1 MALPDGGHR
10 PGSLKQQNKS
20 HKHGKHRSKGDIDR
34 MNCGRVEVKTLT
46 KRIKKELRKNDR
58 RHRAKTIRRNKR
70 DAVLMEKRN
79 LGGRD
84 SPPHL
89 IAVIPLHG
97 AVSCL
102 PSLALLRTCQPEV
115 VLSENLQ
122 HPHFFGLFLP
132 RLKQRFSVIGLDG
145 SDLHAILD
153 AAKVADT
160 LLLLLHPL
168 EVCDATGERT
178 LSCLFAQGLPSYV
191 LATPGA
197 SAIPLKRRSEARRNI
212 TRHMDRRFPGTRSPL
227 NLDSEMDA
235 VLLLRQAWEQRRRCL
250 SLRRARPYLLAHHTE
265 FQSGTEPGGLGTLC
279 ITGYVRG
286 SPMDVN
292 GLIHITGY
300 GDFQL
305 NQIDAL
311 DDPLP
316 FNPQIIRKCEDI
328 AVSAMEES
336 GKGSH
341 GSGKRVVA
349 TANPALQ
356 ASLISEAVP
365 DPMDGEQTWPTEEE
379 MKEADALKTK
389 KTRKRVPK
397 GTSEYQ
403 AAWIIDSEE
412 SECSD
417 DENSLYDVDDHVAVE
432 AVSQGE
438 ESDDG
443 ISEAT
448 DDIMMSVGE
457 SARDDNYDEDLDMEA
472 ERCALEAYRAER
484 LEEMF
489 PDEMDTPMDLS
500 ARVRFQKYRGLQSF
514 RTSPWDPKENLPM
527 EYARIFQFRD
537 FFASRKRVLRSQAE
551 AEGALPGWYVTIH
564 IPNVPSDLL
573 EDHSAK
579 SPLVIFG
586 LLPHEQ
592 KMSVM
597 HVAVRKHPE
606 FTEPLRSKEELIF
619 HVAWRRF
626 RACPIL
632 SQHTPGDKYK
642 YERFFRSEAPMVMS
656 VYAPIMYPP
665 GSVLVFQN
673 KADGVQELVATGSI
687 LRPDPDRIV
696 AKRVVLSGHPYKIHP
711 KTAVIRYMFF
721 HREDILWFKPIEL
734 RTKWGRR
741 GHIKEPLGT
750 HGHMKCVFSGSLKSQ
765 DTVLMNLYKRVFP
778 KWTYDPHVPTPAV
791 WYPREKVAAPEAVE
805 GMK

>member
-1 MALPDGGHR
+1 MDECAVNLLTI
-10 PGSLKQQNKS
+10 ST
-20 HKHGKHRSKGDIDR
+20 
-34 MNCGRVEVKTLT
+34 GRVEVKTLT
-46 KRIKKELRKNDR
+46 KRIKKELRKKDR
-58 RHRAKTIRRNKR
+58 RHRAKTIRQNKR

-84 SPPHL
+84 APPHL
-89 IAVIPLHG
+89 IAVVPLHG
-97 AVSCL
+97 AVSFL

-115 VLSENLQ
+115 VLSEDPQ
-122 HPHFFGLFLP
+122 HPHLFGLFLP

-168 EVCDATGERT
+168 EVCDATGERV
-178 LSCLFAQGLPSYV
+178 LSCIFAQGLPSYV

-197 SAIPLKRRSEARRNI
+197 SAIPPKRRSEARRSI
-212 TRHMDRRFPGTRSPL
+212 THYMDRRFPGTRPPL
-227 NLDSEMDA
+227 SLDSEMDA
-235 VLLLRQAWEQRRRCL
+235 VLLLRQAWEQRRRRL
-250 SLRRARPYLLAHHTE
+250 SLRHARPYLLAHHTE
-265 FQSGTEPGGLGTLC
+265 FESGTEPGGLGTLF

-286 SPMDVN
+286 SPLDVN

-300 GDFQL
+300 GDYQL
-305 NQIDAL
+305 SQIDAL

-316 FNPQIIRKCEDI
+316 FNPRIIRKHEDI
-328 AVSAMEES
+328 AVSALEES
-336 GKGSH
+336 GKGRS
-341 GSGKRVVA
+341 GSKKRIVA
-349 TANPALQ
+349 TVDPALQ
-356 ASLISEAVP
+356 ASLISEAVH

-379 MKEADALKTK
+379 MKEAEDALKTK
-389 KTRKRVPK
+389 KIRKRVPK

-417 DENSLYDVDDHVAVE
+417 GESSLYDVDDHVAVE

-438 ESDDG
+438 ESDDA

-448 DDIMMSVGE
+448 DDVTMSVGE
-457 SARDDNYDEDLDMEA
+457 SVRDDNYDEDLDVEA
-472 ERCALEAYRAER
+472 ERCALEAYQAER

-489 PDEMDTPMDLS
+489 PDEKDTPMDVT

-514 RTSPWDPKENLPM
+514 RTSPWDPKENLPL
-527 EYARIFQFRD
+527 EYARIFQFHD
-537 FFASRKRVLRSQAE
+537 FLATRKRVLRAQAE

-573 EDHSAK
+573 EDHPEG

-592 KMSVM
+592 KMSLM
-597 HVAVRKHPE
+597 HFAVRKHPE
-606 FTEPLRSKEELIF
+606 FTDPLRSKEELVF
-619 HVAWRRF
+619 HAAWRRF

-632 SQHTPGDKYK
+632 SQHTPG
-642 YERFFRSEAPMVMS
+642 VH
-656 VYAPIMYPP
+656 
-665 GSVLVFQN
+665 
-673 KADGVQELVATGSI
+673 ELVATGSI

-778 KWTYDPHVPTPAV
+778 KWTYDPHVATPAV
-791 WYPREKVAAPEAVE
+791 WYPHEKIAAPEEVE
-805 GMK
+805 EMK